1 MFTYVKLKNYKSLV
15 DFEVDLTSS
24 KNNPKKMIIIYGENG
39 AGKTNFIN
47 AFFTLFD
54 TLSTKIY
61 KKALDKFILEKIKNK
76 EDEEELELLVNK
88 MVKEDLKILD
98 NISDIIEETKTIGSK
113 DNMVLEFGFKVNGK
127 NGVYYI
133 ETDSESIVKEKLEYV
148 LDKNKTKYFELSTNN
163 KNNYINPSLFK
174 SDKYLNEIKD
184 LADKFW
190 GKHSFLSILLF
201 EQQDK
206 NKQYISKNI
215 NNNIFDVIKYFL
227 SMSIYIKNSSN
238 TEKGKVSVDK
248 KFIPKMYNGSIKI
261 NEEEKLNH
269 TEKILNNFFTS
280 IYSDIKK
287 VYYKTEEKDDKLHY
301 NLFIKKQIYGKII
314 DIDFKLE
321 STGTQKLLRLFPLII
336 SSMKKN
342 NVVAI
347 DELDS
352 GIHDILTAS
361 ILKSLFTDI
370 KGQFIL
376 TTHNTTILESDIK
389 KECIY
394 IFNIDSN
401 GKKILVPITDYEKEH
416 PNINFRKRYLKG
428 IYYGIPIV
436 SSLDFTD
443 ILEE

>member
-39 AGKTNFIN
+39 AGKSNFIDS
-47 AFFTLFD
+47 FFTLFD
-54 TLSTKIY
+54 TLNTKIY
-61 KKALDKFILEKIKNK
+61 KTAVDEFMSETSDDKK
-76 EDEEELELLVNK
+76 ELEFFFNK
-88 MVKEDLKILD
+88 VLKDNFKNLD
-98 NISDIIEETKTIGSK
+98 TIIEKSKTIGSK
-113 DNMVLEFGFKVNGK
+113 DNMVLEFGFKLNGK

-133 ETDSESIVKEKLEYV
+133 ETDDKTIVKEKLDYV
-148 LDKNKTKYFELSTNN
+148 LDKNKTKYFELSN
-163 KNNYINPSLFK
+163 KDNYINPSLFK

-201 EQQDK
+201 EQEDK
-206 NKQYISKNI
+206 SKKYISKNI
-215 NNNIFDVIKYFL
+215 NNNIFEVIKYFS
-227 SMSIYIKNSSN
+227 SMSIHIKNGSN
-238 TEKGKVSVDK
+238 IEKGKISVDK
-248 KFIPKMYNGSIKI
+248 KFISIMDNGSIKI
-261 NEEEKLNH
+261 NEEEKLNY

-314 DIDFKLE
+314 DIDFQLE

-352 GIHDILTAS
+352 GIHDLLTAS
-361 ILKSLFTDI
+361 IVKSLFSDI

-394 IFNIDSN
+394 VFNIDSE
-401 GKKILVPITDYEKEH
+401 GKKILAPITDYEKEH

-428 IYYGIPIV
+428 MYYGIPIV
-436 SSLDFTD
+436 SDIDFKY

>member
-15 DFEVDLTSS
+15 DFDVDLTSS

-39 AGKTNFIN
+39 AGKSNFID

-54 TLSTKIY
+54 TLNTKIY
-61 KKALDKFILEKIKNK
+61 KTAVDKFMSETSDDKK
-76 EDEEELELLVNK
+76 ELEFFFNK
-88 MVKEDLKILD
+88 VLKDNFKNLD
-98 NISDIIEETKTIGSK
+98 TIIEKSKTIGSK
-113 DNMVLEFGFKVNGK
+113 DNMILEFGFKLNGK

-133 ETDSESIVKEKLEYV
+133 ETDNESIVKEKLEYV
-148 LDKNKTKYFELSTNN
+148 LDKNKTKYFELSN
-163 KNNYINPSLFK
+163 KDNYINPSLFK

-184 LADKFW
+184 LSDKFW

-201 EQQDK
+201 EQEDK
-206 NKQYISKNI
+206 SKKYISANI
-215 NNNIFDVIKYFL
+215 NNNIFEVIKYFS
-227 SMSIYIKNSSN
+227 SMSIHIKNGSN
-238 TEKGKVSVDK
+238 REKGKISIDK
-248 KFIPKMYNGSIKI
+248 KLISIMDDGYI
-261 NEEEKLNH
+261 NPNEEEKLNH
-269 TEKILNNFFTS
+269 TEKILNNFFTY

-287 VYYKTEEKDDKLHY
+287 VYYKKEIKDDKLHY

-342 NVVAI
+342 NIVAI

-352 GIHDILTAS
+352 GIHDLLTAS
-361 ILKSLFTDI
+361 LLESLFSNI

-394 IFNIDSN
+394 IFNIDSE
-401 GKKILVPITDYEKEH
+401 GKKILIPITEYDKEH

-436 SSLDFTD
+436 SDIDFKD

>member
-39 AGKTNFIN
+39 AGKSNFID

-54 TLSTKIY
+54 TLNTKIY
-61 KKALDKFILEKIKNK
+61 KTALDKFMSENSDDKKNK
-76 EDEEELELLVNK
+76 KELEFFFNK
-88 MVKEDLKILD
+88 VLKDNFKNLD
-98 NISDIIEETKTIGSK
+98 TIIEKNKTIGSK
-113 DNMVLEFGFKVNGK
+113 DNMVLEFSFKLNGK
-127 NGVYYI
+127 NGIYHI
-133 ETDSESIVKEKLEYV
+133 ETDNENIVKEKLEYV
-148 LDKNKTKYFELSTNN
+148 LDKNKTKYFELSINS
-163 KNNYINPSLFK
+163 KDNYINPSLFK

-184 LADKFW
+184 LTDKFW

-201 EQQDK
+201 EQEDK
-206 NKQYISKNI
+206 TTKYISKNI
-215 NNNIFDVIKYFL
+215 NNNIFEVIKYFS
-227 SMSIYIKNSSN
+227 SMSIHIKNGSN
-238 TEKGKVSVDK
+238 IEKGKISVDK
-248 KFIPKMYNGSIKI
+248 KFISIMDNGSIKI
-261 NEEEKLNH
+261 NEKEKLNH
-269 TEKILNNFFTS
+269 TEKILNNFFTA

-287 VYYKTEEKDDKLHY
+287 VYYKTEIKDDKLHY

-321 STGTQKLLRLFPLII
+321 STGTQKLLRLFSLIL

-361 ILKSLFTDI
+361 ILESLFNNI

-394 IFNIDSN
+394 IFNIDSE
-401 GKKILVPITDYEKEH
+401 GKKILIPITEYDKEH

-436 SSLDFTD
+436 SDIDFKD

>member
-39 AGKTNFIN
+39 AGKSNFIDS
-47 AFFTLFD
+47 FFTLFD
-54 TLSTKIY
+54 TLNTKIY
-61 KKALDKFILEKIKNK
+61 KTAVDKFMSETSDDKK
-76 EDEEELELLVNK
+76 ELEFFFNK
-88 MVKEDLKILD
+88 VLKDNFKNLD
-98 NISDIIEETKTIGSK
+98 TIIEKSKTIGSK
-113 DNMVLEFGFKVNGK
+113 DNMVLEFGFKLNGK

-261 NEEEKLNH
+261 NEEEKLNY
-269 TEKILNNFFTS
+269 TEKILNNFFTY
-280 IYSDIKK
+280 IYSDIKQ
-287 VYYKTEEKDDKLHY
+287 VYYKKERKDDKLNY
-301 NLFIKKQIYGKII
+301 TLFIKKQIYEKII
-314 DIDFKLE
+314 DLDFQLE
-321 STGTQKLLRLFPLII
+321 STGTQKLLRLFPLML
-336 SSMKKN
+336 SSFKKN

-361 ILKSLFTDI
+361 ILESLFNNI

>member
-39 AGKTNFIN
+39 AGKSNFIDS
-47 AFFTLFD
+47 FFTLFD
-54 TLSTKIY
+54 TLNTKIY
-61 KKALDKFILEKIKNK
+61 KTAVDKFMSETSDDKK
-76 EDEEELELLVNK
+76 ELEFFFNK
-88 MVKEDLKILD
+88 VLKDNFKNLD
-98 NISDIIEETKTIGSK
+98 TIIEKSKTIGSK
-113 DNMVLEFGFKVNGK
+113 DNMVLEFGFKLNGK

-133 ETDSESIVKEKLEYV
+133 ETDNESIVKEKLEYV
-148 LDKNKTKYFELSTNN
+148 LDKNKTKYFELSN
-163 KNNYINPSLFK
+163 KDNYINSSLFK

-184 LADKFW
+184 LVDKFW

-201 EQQDK
+201 EQEDK
-206 NKQYISKNI
+206 SKKYISKNI
-215 NNNIFDVIKYFL
+215 NNNIFEVIKYFS
-227 SMSIYIKNSSN
+227 SMSIHIKNGSN
-238 TEKGKVSVDK
+238 IEKGKISIDK
-248 KFIPKMYNGSIKI
+248 KFVSIMDNGSIKI

-361 ILKSLFTDI
+361 ILKSLFSDI

-394 IFNIDSN
+394 IFNIDSE
-401 GKKILVPITDYEKEH
+401 GKKILVPITEYDKEH

-436 SSLDFTD
+436 SDIDFKD

>member
-1 MFTYVKLKNYKSLV
+1 MS
-15 DFEVDLTSS
+15 
-24 KNNPKKMIIIYGENG
+24 IH
-39 AGKTNFIN
+39 
-47 AFFTLFD
+47 
-54 TLSTKIY
+54 
-61 KKALDKFILEKIKNK
+61 IKNGS
-76 EDEEELELLVNK
+76 
-88 MVKEDLKILD
+88 
-98 NISDIIEETKTIGSK
+98 NI
-113 DNMVLEFGFKVNGK
+113 
-127 NGVYYI
+127 
-133 ETDSESIVKEKLEYV
+133 
-148 LDKNKTKYFELSTNN
+148 
-163 KNNYINPSLFK
+163 
-174 SDKYLNEIKD
+174 
-184 LADKFW
+184 
-190 GKHSFLSILLF
+190 
-201 EQQDK
+201 
-206 NKQYISKNI
+206 
-215 NNNIFDVIKYFL
+215 
-227 SMSIYIKNSSN
+227 
-238 TEKGKVSVDK
+238 EKGKISVDK
-248 KFIPKMYNGSIKI
+248 KFISIMDNGSIKI

-314 DIDFKLE
+314 DIDFQLE

-352 GIHDILTAS
+352 GIHDLLTAS
-361 ILKSLFTDI
+361 IVKSLFSDI

-394 IFNIDSN
+394 VFNIDSE
-401 GKKILVPITDYEKEH
+401 GKKILAPITDYEKEH

-428 IYYGIPIV
+428 MYYGIPIV
-436 SSLDFTD
+436 SDIDFKY

>member
-54 TLSTKIY
+54 TLNTKIY
-61 KKALDKFILEKIKNK
+61 KTAVDKFMSETSDDKK
-76 EDEEELELLVNK
+76 ELEFFFNK
-88 MVKEDLKILD
+88 VLKDNFKNLD
-98 NISDIIEETKTIGSK
+98 TIIEKSKTIGSK
-113 DNMVLEFGFKVNGK
+113 DNMVLEFGFKLNGK

-133 ETDSESIVKEKLEYV
+133 ETDNESIVKEKLEYV
-148 LDKNKTKYFELSTNN
+148 LDKNKTKYFELSN
-163 KNNYINPSLFK
+163 KDNYINSSLFK

-184 LADKFW
+184 LVDKFW

-201 EQQDK
+201 EQEDK
-206 NKQYISKNI
+206 SKKYISKNI
-215 NNNIFDVIKYFL
+215 NNNIFEVIKYFS
-227 SMSIYIKNSSN
+227 SMSIHIKNGSN
-238 TEKGKVSVDK
+238 IEKGKISIDK
-248 KFIPKMYNGSIKI
+248 KFVSIMDNGSIKI

-361 ILKSLFTDI
+361 ILKSLFSDI

-394 IFNIDSN
+394 IFNIDSE
-401 GKKILVPITDYEKEH
+401 GKKILVPITNYEKEH

-436 SSLDFTD
+436 SDIDFKD

>member
-61 KKALDKFILEKIKNK
+61 KTALDKLILEKIKNK
-76 EDEEELELLVNK
+76 EDEKELEFLFNK
-88 MVKEDLKILD
+88 MVKENFKIL
-98 NISDIIEETKTIGSK
+98 NDIIEDSKTIGSK
-113 DNMVLEFGFKVNGK
+113 DNMVLEFGFKLNGK

-133 ETDSESIVKEKLEYV
+133 ETDNESIVKEKLEYV
-148 LDKNKTKYFELSTNN
+148 LDKNKTKYFELSN
-163 KNNYINPSLFK
+163 KDNYINSSLFK

-184 LADKFW
+184 LVDKFW

-201 EQQDK
+201 EKKEK

-215 NNNIFDVIKYFL
+215 NKNIFDVIKYFL
-227 SMSIYIKNSSN
+227 SMSIYMKNSSN
-238 TEKGKVSVDK
+238 IEKGKISIDK
-248 KFIPKMYNGSIKI
+248 KFIPRMYNGSIKI
-261 NEEEKLNH
+261 NEEKKLNH
-269 TEKILNNFFTS
+269 TEKILNNFFTA
-280 IYSDIKK
+280 IYSDIKE
-287 VYYKTEEKDDKLHY
+287 VYYKKEIKDNKLHY

-321 STGTQKLLRLFPLII
+321 SRGTQKLLDLFQLII
-336 SSMKKN
+336 SSTKKN

-361 ILKSLFTDI
+361 ILKSLFADI

-394 IFNIDSN
+394 I
-401 GKKILVPITDYEKEH
+401 
-416 PNINFRKRYLKG
+416 YL
-428 IYYGIPIV
+428 I
-436 SSLDFTD
+436 
-443 ILEE
+443 

>member
-39 AGKTNFIN
+39 AGKSNFIDS
-47 AFFTLFD
+47 FFTLFD
-54 TLSTKIY
+54 TLNTKIY
-61 KKALDKFILEKIKNK
+61 KTAVDEFMSETSDDKK
-76 EDEEELELLVNK
+76 ELEFFFNK
-88 MVKEDLKILD
+88 VLKDNFKNLD
-98 NISDIIEETKTIGSK
+98 TIIEKSKTIGSK
-113 DNMVLEFGFKVNGK
+113 DNMVLEFGFKLNGK

-133 ETDSESIVKEKLEYV
+133 ETDNESIVKEKLEYV
-148 LDKNKTKYFELSTNN
+148 LDKNKTKYFELSN
-163 KNNYINPSLFK
+163 KDNYINTSLFK

-184 LADKFW
+184 LVDKFW

-201 EQQDK
+201 EQEDK
-206 NKQYISKNI
+206 SKKYISKNI
-215 NNNIFDVIKYFL
+215 NNNIFEVIKYFS
-227 SMSIYIKNSSN
+227 SMSIHIKNGSN
-238 TEKGKVSVDK
+238 IEKGKISIDK
-248 KFIPKMYNGSIKI
+248 KFISIMDNSSIKI
-261 NEEEKLNH
+261 NEKEKLNH

-287 VYYKTEEKDDKLHY
+287 VYYRTEEKDDKLHY

-361 ILKSLFTDI
+361 ILKSLFVDI

-394 IFNIDSN
+394 IFNIDSE

-416 PNINFRKRYLKG
+416 PNINFRKRYMKG

-436 SSLDFTD
+436 SNINFKD

>member
-39 AGKTNFIN
+39 AGKSNFIDS
-47 AFFTLFD
+47 FFTLFD
-54 TLSTKIY
+54 TLNTKIY
-61 KKALDKFILEKIKNK
+61 KTAVDKFMSETSDDKK
-76 EDEEELELLVNK
+76 ELEFFFNK
-88 MVKEDLKILD
+88 VLKDNFKNLD
-98 NISDIIEETKTIGSK
+98 TIIEKSKTIGSK
-113 DNMVLEFGFKVNGK
+113 DNMVLEFCFKLNGK

-133 ETDSESIVKEKLEYV
+133 ETDNESIVKEKLEYV
-148 LDKNKTKYFELSTNN
+148 LDKNKTKYFELSN
-163 KNNYINPSLFK
+163 KDNYINSSLFK

-184 LADKFW
+184 LVDKFW

-201 EQQDK
+201 EQEDK
-206 NKQYISKNI
+206 SKKYISKNI
-215 NNNIFDVIKYFL
+215 NNNIFEVIKYFS
-227 SMSIYIKNSSN
+227 SMSIHIKNGSN
-238 TEKGKVSVDK
+238 IEKGKISIDK
-248 KFIPKMYNGSIKI
+248 KFVSIMDNGSIKI

-321 STGTQKLLRLFPLII
+321 STGTQKLLDLFQLII

-361 ILKSLFTDI
+361 ILESLFSDI

-394 IFNIDSN
+394 IFNIDSE
-401 GKKILVPITDYEKEH
+401 GKKILVPITEYDKEH

-436 SSLDFTD
+436 SDIDFKD

>member
-47 AFFTLFD
+47 AFFTLFE
-54 TLSTKIY
+54 TLNTRIY
-61 KKALDKFILEKIKNK
+61 KTAVDEFMLENSDNKKDKK
-76 EDEEELELLVNK
+76 ELEFFLNRIIK
-88 MVKEDLKILD
+88 YNFKNLD
-98 NISDIIEETKTIGSK
+98 AIIEESKTIGSK
-113 DNMVLEFGFKVNGK
+113 DNMILEFGFKLNGK

-133 ETDSESIVKEKLEYV
+133 ETNNESIVKEKLEYV
-148 LDKNKTKYFELSTNN
+148 LEKNKTKYFELYHNS
-163 KNNYINPSLFK
+163 KDNYINPSLFK

-201 EQQDK
+201 EQEDK
-206 NKQYISKNI
+206 TRKYISKNI
-215 NNNIFDVIKYFL
+215 NNNIFDVIKYFS
-227 SMSIYIKNSSN
+227 SMSIYIKNGSN
-238 TEKGKVSVDK
+238 IEKGKISIDK
-248 KFIPKMYNGSIKI
+248 KFISIMNNGYIKP

-269 TEKILNNFFTS
+269 TENVLNNFFTS

-287 VYYKTEEKDDKLHY
+287 VYYKREIKDDKLHY

-321 STGTQKLLRLFPLII
+321 STGTQKLLRLFPLIL

-342 NVVAI
+342 NVSAI

-352 GIHDILTAS
+352 GIHDLLTAS
-361 ILKSLFTDI
+361 ILKSLFADI

-394 IFNIDSN
+394 IFNIDSE

-436 SSLDFTD
+436 SDIDFKD

>member
-1 MFTYVKLKNYKSLV
+1 MFTYVRLKNYKSLV

-47 AFFTLFD
+47 AFFTLFE
-54 TLSTKIY
+54 TLNTKIY
-61 KKALDKFILEKIKNK
+61 KTAIDKFMLENSDDKKNK
-76 EDEEELELLVNK
+76 KELEFFFNK
-88 MVKEDLKILD
+88 VLKDNFKNLD
-98 NISDIIEETKTIGSK
+98 TIIEKSKTIGSK
-113 DNMVLEFGFKVNGK
+113 DNMVLEFGFKLNGK

-133 ETDSESIVKEKLEYV
+133 ETDNENIVKEKLEYV
-148 LDKNKTKYFELSTNN
+148 LDKNKTKYFELSN
-163 KNNYINPSLFK
+163 KEIYINKSLFK
-174 SDKYLNEIKD
+174 SDKYFNEIKD
-184 LADKFW
+184 LIDKFW

-201 EQQDK
+201 EQHDK
-206 NKQYISKNI
+206 TKKYISKNI

-227 SMSIYIKNSSN
+227 SMSIYIKNESN
-238 TEKGKVSVDK
+238 IEKGKISVDK
-248 KFIPKMYNGSIKI
+248 NIISIMDNSYIKI
-261 NEEEKLNH
+261 KEEEKLNH

-287 VYYKTEEKDDKLHY
+287 VYYKKEIKDDKLHY

-321 STGTQKLLRLFPLII
+321 ATGTQKLLRLFPLIL

-342 NVVAI
+342 NIVAI

-361 ILKSLFTDI
+361 ILKSLFCDI

-394 IFNIDSN
+394 IFNIDSE
-401 GKKILVPITDYEKEH
+401 GKKILVPITEYDKEH

-436 SSLDFTD
+436 SDIDFKD

>member
-1 MFTYVKLKNYKSLV
+1 
-15 DFEVDLTSS
+15 
-24 KNNPKKMIIIYGENG
+24 
-39 AGKTNFIN
+39 
-47 AFFTLFD
+47 
-54 TLSTKIY
+54 
-61 KKALDKFILEKIKNK
+61 
-76 EDEEELELLVNK
+76 
-88 MVKEDLKILD
+88 
-98 NISDIIEETKTIGSK
+98 
-113 DNMVLEFGFKVNGK
+113 
-127 NGVYYI
+127 
-133 ETDSESIVKEKLEYV
+133 
-148 LDKNKTKYFELSTNN
+148 
-163 KNNYINPSLFK
+163 
-174 SDKYLNEIKD
+174 
-184 LADKFW
+184 
-190 GKHSFLSILLF
+190 
-201 EQQDK
+201 
-206 NKQYISKNI
+206 
-215 NNNIFDVIKYFL
+215 
-227 SMSIYIKNSSN
+227 MSIYIKNSSN
-238 TEKGKVSVDK
+238 TEKGKISVDK

-280 IYSDIKK
+280 IYSDIKQ
-287 VYYKTEEKDDKLHY
+287 VYYKKERKDNKLDY
-301 NLFIKKQIYGKII
+301 TLFIKKQIYGKII

-321 STGTQKLLRLFPLII
+321 STGTQKLLDLFQLII

-361 ILKSLFTDI
+361 ILESLFSDI

-394 IFNIDSN
+394 IFNIDSE
-401 GKKILVPITDYEKEH
+401 GKKILVPITEYDKEH

-436 SSLDFTD
+436 SDIDFKD

>member
-39 AGKTNFIN
+39 AGKSNFIDS
-47 AFFTLFD
+47 FFTLFD
-54 TLSTKIY
+54 TLNTKIY
-61 KKALDKFILEKIKNK
+61 KTAVDKFMSETSDDKK
-76 EDEEELELLVNK
+76 ELEFFFNK
-88 MVKEDLKILD
+88 VLKDNFKNLD
-98 NISDIIEETKTIGSK
+98 TIIEKSKTIGSK
-113 DNMVLEFGFKVNGK
+113 DNMVLEFGFKLNGK

-261 NEEEKLNH
+261 NEEEKLNY
-269 TEKILNNFFTS
+269 TEKILNNFFTY
-280 IYSDIKK
+280 IYSDIKQF
-287 VYYKTEEKDDKLHY
+287 YYKKERKDDKLNY
-301 NLFIKKQIYGKII
+301 TLFIKKQIYEKII
-314 DIDFKLE
+314 DLDFQLE
-321 STGTQKLLRLFPLII
+321 STGTQKLLRLFPLML
-336 SSMKKN
+336 SSFKKN

-361 ILKSLFTDI
+361 ILESLFNNI

>member
-39 AGKTNFIN
+39 AGKSNFIN
-47 AFFTLFD
+47 AFFTLFE
-54 TLSTKIY
+54 TLNTKINVDEFNTRISDF
-61 KKALDKFILEKIKNK
+61 DKMINNNENNK
-76 EDEEELELLVNK
+76 S
-88 MVKEDLKILD
+88 LKIIINLLKEKFKTLD
-98 NISDIIEETKTIGSK
+98 SIIKENKTICSK
-113 DNMVLEFGFKVNGK
+113 DNMILEFGFKLNGK

-133 ETDSESIVKEKLEYV
+133 ETNNESIVKEKLEYV
-148 LDKNKTKYFELSTNN
+148 LEKNKTKYFELYPNS
-163 KNNYINPSLFK
+163 KDNYINQSLFK

-184 LADKFW
+184 LVDKFW

-201 EQQDK
+201 EQEDK
-206 NKQYISKNI
+206 TKKYISKNI
-215 NNNIFDVIKYFL
+215 NNNIFDIIKYFL
-227 SMSIYIKNSSN
+227 SMSIYIKNGSN
-238 TEKGKVSVDK
+238 TEKRKISIDK
-248 KFIPKMYNGSIKI
+248 KFISIMNNGAIKI
-261 NEEEKLNH
+261 DEEEKLNH
-269 TEKILNNFFTS
+269 TENVLNNFFTS

-287 VYYKTEEKDDKLHY
+287 VYYKREIKDNKINY

-314 DIDFKLE
+314 DIKFKLE
-321 STGTQKLLRLFPLII
+321 STGTQKLLDLFQLII
-336 SSMKKN
+336 SSTKKN
-342 NVVAI
+342 SIVAI

-352 GIHDILTAS
+352 GIHDLLTAS
-361 ILKSLFTDI
+361 LLESLFSNI

-394 IFNIDSN
+394 IFNIDSE

-436 SSLDFTD
+436 SDIDFKD

>member
-39 AGKTNFIN
+39 AGKSNFIDS
-47 AFFTLFD
+47 FFTLFD
-54 TLSTKIY
+54 TLNTKIY
-61 KKALDKFILEKIKNK
+61 KTAVDEFMSETSDDKK
-76 EDEEELELLVNK
+76 ELEFFFNK
-88 MVKEDLKILD
+88 VLKDNFKNLD
-98 NISDIIEETKTIGSK
+98 TIIEKSKTIGSK
-113 DNMVLEFGFKVNGK
+113 DNMVLEFGFKLNGK
-127 NGVYYI
+127 NGVYHI
-133 ETDSESIVKEKLEYV
+133 ETDDKTIVKEKLEYV
-148 LDKNKTKYFELSTNN
+148 LDKNKTKYFEISN
-163 KNNYINPSLFK
+163 KDNYINPSLFK

-201 EQQDK
+201 EQEDK
-206 NKQYISKNI
+206 SKKYISTNI
-215 NNNIFDVIKYFL
+215 NNNIFEVIKYFS
-227 SMSIYIKNSSN
+227 SMSIHIKNGSN
-238 TEKGKVSVDK
+238 REKGKISVDK
-248 KFIPKMYNGSIKI
+248 KLISIMDNGYIKI

-269 TEKILNNFFTS
+269 TEKILNNFFTY

-287 VYYKTEEKDDKLHY
+287 VYYKTEIKDDKLHY

-361 ILKSLFTDI
+361 ILKSLFNDI

-394 IFNIDSN
+394 IFNIDSE

-436 SSLDFTD
+436 SDIDFKD

>member
-15 DFEVDLTSS
+15 DFEVNLTSS

-39 AGKTNFIN
+39 AGKSNFIDS
-47 AFFTLFD
+47 FFTLFD
-54 TLSTKIY
+54 TLNTKIY
-61 KKALDKFILEKIKNK
+61 KTAIDEFMSETSEDKK
-76 EDEEELELLVNK
+76 ELEFFFNK
-88 MVKEDLKILD
+88 VLKDNFKNLD
-98 NISDIIEETKTIGSK
+98 TIIEKSKTIGSK
-113 DNMVLEFGFKVNGK
+113 DNMVLEFGFKLNGK

-133 ETDSESIVKEKLEYV
+133 ETDDKTIVKEKLEYV
-148 LDKNKTKYFELSTNN
+148 LDKNKTKYFELSN
-163 KNNYINPSLFK
+163 KDNYINPSLFK
-174 SDKYLNEIKD
+174 SDKYLNELKD

-201 EQQDK
+201 EQEDK
-206 NKQYISKNI
+206 SKKYISTNI
-215 NNNIFDVIKYFL
+215 NNNIFEVIKYFS
-227 SMSIYIKNSSN
+227 SMSIHIKNGSN
-238 TEKGKVSVDK
+238 REKGKISVDK
-248 KFIPKMYNGSIKI
+248 KLISLMDDGYIKI

-287 VYYKTEEKDDKLHY
+287 VYYKTEIKDDKLHY

-336 SSMKKN
+336 LSMKKN
-342 NVVAI
+342 NIVAI

-361 ILKSLFTDI
+361 ILKSLFDDI

-394 IFNIDSN
+394 IFNIDSE
-401 GKKILVPITDYEKEH
+401 GKKILVPITEYDKEH

-436 SSLDFTD
+436 SDIDFKD

>member
-39 AGKTNFIN
+39 AGKSNFIDS
-47 AFFTLFD
+47 FFTLFD
-54 TLSTKIY
+54 TLNTKIY
-61 KKALDKFILEKIKNK
+61 KTAVDKFMSETSDDKK
-76 EDEEELELLVNK
+76 ELEFFFNK
-88 MVKEDLKILD
+88 VLKDNFKNLD
-98 NISDIIEETKTIGSK
+98 TIIEKSKTIGSK
-113 DNMVLEFGFKVNGK
+113 DNMVLEFGFKLNGK

-133 ETDSESIVKEKLEYV
+133 ETDNESIVKEKLEYV
-148 LDKNKTKYFELSTNN
+148 LDKNKTKYFELSN
-163 KNNYINPSLFK
+163 KDNYINSSLFK

-184 LADKFW
+184 LVDKFW

-201 EQQDK
+201 EQEDK
-206 NKQYISKNI
+206 SKKYISKNI
-215 NNNIFDVIKYFL
+215 NNNIFEVIKYFS
-227 SMSIYIKNSSN
+227 SMSIHIKNGSN
-238 TEKGKVSVDK
+238 IEKGKISIDK
-248 KFIPKMYNGSIKI
+248 KFVSIMDNGSIKI
-261 NEEEKLNH
+261 NEEEKLNY
-269 TEKILNNFFTS
+269 TEKILNNFFTY
-280 IYSDIKK
+280 IYSDIKQ
-287 VYYKTEEKDDKLHY
+287 VYYKKERKDDKLNY
-301 NLFIKKQIYGKII
+301 TLFIKKQIYEKII
-314 DIDFKLE
+314 DLDFQLE
-321 STGTQKLLRLFPLII
+321 STGTQKLLRLFPLML
-336 SSMKKN
+336 SSFKKN

-361 ILKSLFTDI
+361 ILESLFNNI

>member
-39 AGKTNFIN
+39 AGKSNFIDS
-47 AFFTLFD
+47 FFTLFD
-54 TLSTKIY
+54 TLNTKIY
-61 KKALDKFILEKIKNK
+61 KTAVDKFMSETSDDKK
-76 EDEEELELLVNK
+76 ELEFFFNK
-88 MVKEDLKILD
+88 VLKDNFKNLD
-98 NISDIIEETKTIGSK
+98 TIIEKSKTIGSK
-113 DNMVLEFGFKVNGK
+113 DNMVLEFGFKLNGK

-133 ETDSESIVKEKLEYV
+133 ETDNESIVKEKLEYV
-148 LDKNKTKYFELSTNN
+148 LDKNKTKYFELSN
-163 KNNYINPSLFK
+163 KDNYINSSLFK

-184 LADKFW
+184 LVDKFW

-201 EQQDK
+201 EQEDK
-206 NKQYISKNI
+206 SKKYISKNI
-215 NNNIFDVIKYFL
+215 NNNIFEVIKYFS
-227 SMSIYIKNSSN
+227 SMSIHIKNGSN
-238 TEKGKVSVDK
+238 IEKGKISIDK
-248 KFIPKMYNGSIKI
+248 KFVSIMDNGSIKI

-361 ILKSLFTDI
+361 ILKSLFSDI

-394 IFNIDSN
+394 IFNIDSE
-401 GKKILVPITDYEKEH
+401 GKKILVPITNYEKEH

-436 SSLDFTD
+436 SDIDFKD

>member
-39 AGKTNFIN
+39 AGKSNFIN
-47 AFFTLFD
+47 AFFTLFE
-54 TLSTKIY
+54 TLNTKINVDEFNTRISDF
-61 KKALDKFILEKIKNK
+61 DKMINNNENNK
-76 EDEEELELLVNK
+76 S
-88 MVKEDLKILD
+88 LKIIINLLKEKFKTLD
-98 NISDIIEETKTIGSK
+98 SIIKENKTIYSK
-113 DNMVLEFGFKVNGK
+113 DNMILEFGFKLNGK

-133 ETDSESIVKEKLEYV
+133 ETNNESIVKEKLEYV
-148 LDKNKTKYFELSTNN
+148 LEKNKTKYFELYPNS
-163 KNNYINPSLFK
+163 KDNYINPSLFK

-184 LADKFW
+184 LVDKFW

-201 EQQDK
+201 EQEDK
-206 NKQYISKNI
+206 TKKYISKNI
-215 NNNIFDVIKYFL
+215 NNNIFDIIKYFL
-227 SMSIYIKNSSN
+227 SMSIYIKNGSN
-238 TEKGKVSVDK
+238 TEKRKISIDK
-248 KFIPKMYNGSIKI
+248 KFISIMNNGAIKI
-261 NEEEKLNH
+261 DEEEKLNH
-269 TEKILNNFFTS
+269 TENVLNNFFTS

-287 VYYKTEEKDDKLHY
+287 VYYKRDIKDNKINY

-314 DIDFKLE
+314 DIKFKLE
-321 STGTQKLLRLFPLII
+321 STGTQKLLDLFQLII
-336 SSMKKN
+336 SSTKKN
-342 NVVAI
+342 SIVAI

-352 GIHDILTAS
+352 GIHDLLTAS
-361 ILKSLFTDI
+361 LLESLFSNI

-376 TTHNTTILESDIK
+376 TTHNTTILESNIK

-394 IFNIDSN
+394 IFNIDSE

-436 SSLDFTD
+436 SDIDFKD